1 MPPSPTLRAETAP
14 LATESSFDFTA
25 LQDTNTQTQDA
36 SVPEQDLTLCFV
48 CMRWTTD
55 APECRGTFHGCDL
68 QPALANR

>member
-1 MPPSPTLRAETAP
+1 MPPSTNLRAA
-14 LATESSFDFTA
+14 TA
-25 LQDTNTQTQDA
+25 LLRRIELRFHRAQDTNTHTQDA